1 MGEQCHKS
9 LTRIL
14 TTSGNSQ
21 FNKSPT
27 ILFSLDLHH
36 IEATYSNKGSKQPR
50 AYTWGLQ
57 RLGDQAAGSDQAT
70 LFQEEAGEEVRT
82 RAEQSRAQLSRA
94 APGEAA
100 YAGDVSAWKHK
111 KQGLQVS
118 ERGSY
123 PQGGWEAGVMPC
135 SPQAQGSRGGGGGGG
150 QHPCK
155 ASLQLVV
162 SIHAFCF
169 HTLRSVWHTLLHSH
183 TLVLASV
190 SSLMTLSFS
199 LVRYLHSISSLLCN
213 SFLALYH

>member
-70 LFQEEAGEEVRT
+70 LFREEAGEEVRT

-123 PQGGWEAGVMPC
+123 PQGGREAGVMPC

-150 QHPCK
+150 AAPMQSLTAASGLHPRFLLSHVALCL
-155 ASLQLVV
+155 AHSAPFPHTGF
-162 SIHAFCF
+162 SIGF
-169 HTLRSVWHTLLHSH
+169 
-183 TLVLASV
+183 
-190 SSLMTLSFS
+190 
-199 LVRYLHSISSLLCN
+199 
-213 SFLALYH
+213 